1 MTTKEQRD
9 VIFFSRGQFSHF
21 WIDVLCHQEY
31 LETSP
36 DLILHHLR
44 LLISTLRLQICFTNL
59 FKILSKVHF
68 HMPQAS
74 PFQPLWNRE
83 DMDHF
88 EENDQMARKNSLF
101 PLGGLK
107 KKGHR
112 DGAAGSYV
120 CLCHRI
126 WMQSHGALAGGKVY
140 GVWFDPGTLWKTWS
154 ELWKQRQS
162 GNLDHELWHI
172 SQIHQL
178 QKCLEKV
185 VS

>member
-1 MTTKEQRD
+1 MTYPHCLWKTDKNHSNDFNDKNHVCCTEQPCKINLHREGRLFFANEEHMTTKEQRD

-21 WIDVLCHQEY
+21 WIDALCYQEY

-74 PFQPLWNRE
+74 SPFQPLCNRE

-112 DGAAGSYV
+112 DGAAGSYM

-126 WMQSHGALAGGKVY
+126 
-140 GVWFDPGTLWKTWS
+140 
-154 ELWKQRQS
+154 
-162 GNLDHELWHI
+162 
-172 SQIHQL
+172 
-178 QKCLEKV
+178 
-185 VS
+185 